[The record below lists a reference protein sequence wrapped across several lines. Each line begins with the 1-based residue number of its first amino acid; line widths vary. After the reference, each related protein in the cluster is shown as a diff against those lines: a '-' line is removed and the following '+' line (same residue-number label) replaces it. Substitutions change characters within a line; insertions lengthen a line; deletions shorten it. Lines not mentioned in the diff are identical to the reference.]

1 MYGHSVTHSVGD
13 CLQSCQLAGTYDAT
27 PFVRQKNQVSI
38 VTAHNR
44 NLIFL
49 MDTPPRHISMA
60 SHYPCGP
67 SHTNMTV
74 VTCNPIA
81 KIVLR

>member
-1 MYGHSVTHSVGD
+1 MSLKHLPFATWLKMYGHSVTHSAGD
-13 CLQSCQLAGTYDAT
+13 CLQSCQLAGTYDTT

-49 MDTPPRHISMA
+49 TDTPPDTFPWPATTH
-60 SHYPCGP
+60 
-67 SHTNMTV
+67 V
-74 VTCNPIA
+74 VLAT
-81 KIVLR
+81 LT